1 MHYFKTGDL
10 IAKKHP
16 KDNYYL
22 QIGIVINDSKEEFSI
37 KWTWYNKFFF
47 MEKEGDIFREMNNT
61 LLLDTTMYGR
71 VYNGEYLKLLN
82 SSYLDGNHKKNRET
96 TQKNS

>member
-47 MEKEGDIFREMNNT
+47 MEKEEEIFKELNKA
-61 LLLDTTMYGR
+61 LLLSIKKVDRASANQNLVM
-71 VYNGEYLKLLN
+71 LN
-82 SSYLDGNHKKNRET
+82 PIYFDEKEI
-96 TQKNS
+96 QKRS